1 MALPELDLPP
11 KISPISFRCALLV
24 NVSSVLTGWVIGVV
38 EVEASTKV
46 FTALVSDVPKAS
58 TSIGSSWVALTIAL
72 SFPLVVSSLVVAP
85 IDVLM
90 LSLVPMLG
98 LLLLL
103 LVVLFVGGGAS
114 LSSSESL
121 LDKRLELELLLETER
136 LSKEALDLPSRNRV
150 GVGGGVGGELSLLT
164 VFVEA
169 GGLSELLLVELFS
182 TASFTRLLFESELV
196 VVFVF
201 VIVARFRLE
210 D

>member
-1 MALPELDLPP
+1 M
-11 KISPISFRCALLV
+11 
-24 NVSSVLTGWVIGVV
+24 IGVV
-38 EVEASTKV
+38 DVEASTKV
-46 FTALVSDVPKAS
+46 FTALLSDAPKAS

-98 LLLLL
+98 LLLWL

-114 LSSSESL
+114 LSSLESL
-121 LDKRLELELLLETER
+121 LDKKLELELLLETER

-169 GGLSELLLVELFS
+169 GGLSELLLVELF
-182 TASFTRLLFESELV
+182 
-196 VVFVF
+196 
-201 VIVARFRLE
+201 
-210 D
+210 